1 MKVLFSVLLS
11 SGTVEL
17 QTETPHDR
25 DSVARIGMVVDG
37 SQLWLTDHN
46 ARALCSGLRHALE
59 LVKDDA
65 E

>member
-1 MKVLFSVLLS
+1 MKVLFSVLLR

-25 DSVARIGMVVDG
+25 GAEARIGMVVDG
-37 SQLWLTDHN
+37 NHLWLTDHN

-59 LVKDDA
+59 LVKDDD